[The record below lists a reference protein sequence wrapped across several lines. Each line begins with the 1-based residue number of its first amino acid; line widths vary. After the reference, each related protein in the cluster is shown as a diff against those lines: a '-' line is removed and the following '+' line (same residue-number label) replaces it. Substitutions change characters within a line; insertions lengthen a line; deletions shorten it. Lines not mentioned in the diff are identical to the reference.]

1 MEVNKQT
8 TLSTDIMQKKKQKD
22 KNKTMRRNEA
32 CIKEGRKKNNI
43 QFLLLKW
50 NDRLTDL

>member
-1 MEVNKQT
+1 
-8 TLSTDIMQKKKQKD
+8 
-22 KNKTMRRNEA
+22 MRQNEA
-32 CIKEGRKKNNI
+32 CIKKDEQKNNI